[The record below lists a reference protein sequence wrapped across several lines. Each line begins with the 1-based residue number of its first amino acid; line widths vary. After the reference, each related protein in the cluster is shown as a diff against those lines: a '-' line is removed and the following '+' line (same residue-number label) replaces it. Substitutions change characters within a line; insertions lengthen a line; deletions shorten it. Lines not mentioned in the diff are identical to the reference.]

1 MGNVTLKILQKR
13 GRRWTLKDQK
23 GYDFYVSCDASGLKR
38 YFTVFQDKFNF
49 IEEGD
54 VYEFR
59 FVKVG
64 INGLSLSVGWGSFCE
79 KVENP
84 AIQTIFE
91 NFFAYDQVILGQID
105 GVNEFSK
112 FMGCD
117 NLQEN
122 GTNSK

>member
-1 MGNVTLKILQKR
+1 M
-13 GRRWTLKDQK
+13 
-23 GYDFYVSCDASGLKR
+23 SCDASGLKR

-117 NLQEN
+117 NCGGGVKEHDAVCKICKKMAPTASEN
-122 GTNSK
+122 FR